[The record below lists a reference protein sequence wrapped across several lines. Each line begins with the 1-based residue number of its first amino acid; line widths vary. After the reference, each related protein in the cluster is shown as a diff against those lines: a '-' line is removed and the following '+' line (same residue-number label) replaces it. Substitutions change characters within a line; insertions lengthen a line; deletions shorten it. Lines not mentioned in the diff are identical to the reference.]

1 MKPDQRL
8 FHLAQQE
15 LEQLEPN
22 LILKVGDTY
31 TAFGKYEITNS
42 DGAVRVVYQDR
53 DVGTFC
59 NTKNAISYCI
69 ADNRNLLNLA
79 RRIKE
84 LDSRLQQTDNGI
96 NCRTAVKDRTKS
108 SEMRELATVKLQHR
122 QARQKWIKAEL
133 EKCIKSAKYL
143 HLKGFSNETERTGR
157 TASIKTNR

>member
-22 LILKVGDTY
+22 LILRVGDTY
-31 TAFGKYEITNS
+31 TAFGKYQIINN
-42 DGAVRVVYQDR
+42 DGTVKVAYQDC
-53 DVGTFC
+53 DVGIFC
-59 NTKNAISYCI
+59 NTKHAISYCI
-69 ADNRNLLNLA
+69 ADNHNLLNLA

-84 LDSRLQQTDNGI
+84 LDSRLQTTENGI

-108 SEMRELATVKLQHR
+108 SEIRELAAVKLQHR

>member
-31 TAFGKYEITNS
+31 TAFGKYAITNRN
-42 DGAVRVVYQDR
+42 GAVEVVYQER
-53 DVGTFC
+53 SVGTFC

-84 LDSRLQQTDNGI
+84 LDSRLQQTENGI
-96 NCRTAVKDRTKS
+96 NCRTAVKDRASNT
-108 SEMRELATVKLQHR
+108 EMRDLATVKLQHR
-122 QARQKWIKAEL
+122 QTRQKWIKAEL

-157 TASIKTNR
+157 TASFKTNR

>member
-8 FHLAQQE
+8 FRLAQQE

-31 TAFGKYEITNS
+31 TAFGKYAITNCN
-42 DGAVRVVYQDR
+42 GAVEVVYQDR
-53 DVGTFC
+53 SVGTFC

-84 LDSRLQQTDNGI
+84 LDSRLQQTENGI
-96 NCRTAVKDRTKS
+96 NCRTAVKDRAANT
-108 SEMRELATVKLQHR
+108 EMRELAAVKLQHR

>member
-42 DGAVRVVYQDR
+42 DSMVNVVYQDR
-53 DVGTFC
+53 NVGIFC
-59 NTKNAISYCI
+59 NTKHAISYCI
-69 ADNRNLLNLA
+69 ADNHNLLNLA

-84 LDSRLQQTDNGI
+84 LDSRLQTTENGI

-108 SEMRELATVKLQHR
+108 AEIRDLAMVKLQHR

-157 TASIKTNR
+157 TASYKTNR

>member
-31 TAFGKYEITNS
+31 TAFGKYQIINN
-42 DGAVRVVYQDR
+42 DGTVKVVYQDR
-53 DVGTFC
+53 DAGIFC
-59 NTKNAISYCI
+59 NTKHAISYCI
-69 ADNRNLLNLA
+69 ADNHNLLNLA

-84 LDSRLQQTDNGI
+84 LDSRLQTTENGI
-96 NCRTAVKDRTKS
+96 NCRTAVKDRAAST
-108 SEMRELATVKLQHR
+108 EMRDLASVKLQHR

-157 TASIKTNR
+157 TASFKTNR

>member
-8 FHLAQQE
+8 FHLAQQA

-31 TAFGKYEITNS
+31 TAFGKYEITNRN
-42 DGAVRVVYQDR
+42 DAVEVVYQER
-53 DVGTFC
+53 SVGIFC

>member
-8 FHLAQQE
+8 FRLAQQE

-31 TAFGKYEITNS
+31 TAFGKYQIINN
-42 DGAVRVVYQDR
+42 DGTVKVAYQDR
-53 DVGTFC
+53 DVGIFC
-59 NTKNAISYCI
+59 NTKHAISYCI
-69 ADNRNLLNLA
+69 ADNHNLLNLA

-84 LDSRLQQTDNGI
+84 LDSRLQTTENGI
-96 NCRTAVKDRTKS
+96 NCRTAVKDRTAS
-108 SEMRELATVKLQHR
+108 TEMRDLASVKLQHR

-157 TASIKTNR
+157 TASFKTNR